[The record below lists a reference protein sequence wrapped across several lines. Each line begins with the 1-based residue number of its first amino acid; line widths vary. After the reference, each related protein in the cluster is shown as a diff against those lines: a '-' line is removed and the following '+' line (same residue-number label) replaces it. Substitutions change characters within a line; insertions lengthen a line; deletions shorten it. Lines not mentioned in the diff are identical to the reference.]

1 MVIDQH
7 MRIWQQNEEPI
18 DILHMPYQSLK
29 VSVQAAA
36 ARARTKAEWIRN
48 SSKRIATAE
57 IDRTASQIDPKLT
70 EEQQGIMR
78 TVAMGGDQALQD
90 IANYNEDIDPICTR
104 CGKAPSTVDHLKW
117 ECEALEHV
125 RIKADPTIA
134 AIPTNL
140 LPASIRSG
148 IVPAMKLDCCT
159 TFWGAK
165 P

>member
-7 MRIWQQNEEPI
+7 MKIWRQNEEPI

-78 TVAMGGDQALQD
+78 TVAMGGDQALQE
-90 IANYNEDIDPICTR
+90 IANYNEDIDPICTH

-125 RIKADPTIA
+125 RIKGGPYHCSDTQKLATCQYTVRHRTGNEA
-134 AIPTNL
+134 RL
-140 LPASIRSG
+140 LYHF
-148 IVPAMKLDCCT
+148 L
-159 TFWGAK
+159 GAK